1 MEPTVMA
8 TGTIVRSSASTV
20 SAPRNGVAG
29 GIAIIGLL
37 LLGIGALAGG
47 IALASKPDGS
57 VMQFDVSLLAGSPFA
72 DYFWPGLILGGLFG
86 IGSLAVAVLGL
97 RHWLVAPFL
106 AFTIGCA
113 QMIWIVVELAIIHEF
128 SFLHPT
134 MFGIGAVIA
143 LASVRWGWPT
153 FQGWRSGR

>member
-1 MEPTVMA
+1 MA
-8 TGTIVRSSASTV
+8 TGTIIHASASAV
-20 SAPRNGVAG
+20 PAPRNGVAG
-29 GIAIIGLL
+29 GIAIAGLL
-37 LLGIGALAGG
+37 VLGIGALAGG

-57 VMQFDVSLLAGSPFA
+57 VMHFDVGLLAGSPFA
-72 DYFWPGLILGGLFG
+72 DYLWPGIILGGLFG
-86 IGSLAVAVLGL
+86 IGSLAVAVMGL
-97 RHWLVAPFL
+97 RHSLVAPFL

-113 QMIWIVVELAIIHEF
+113 QMIWIVVELAIIREF

-143 LASVRWGWPT
+143 LASARWGWPT